1 MKKVLARYSLDRRA
15 VSSVRDVVARTLSN
29 ILLAV
34 RILHIVTAF
43 PRRANDPIAPWLVE
57 LLQRLR
63 SRGHEIDVLASSYRG
78 LGTQDYEG
86 IRVHR
91 FRYFFSRWERL
102 THEETAPDR
111 MRRSPLYA
119 IMPVFFLLNGMR
131 RAWSLAR
138 QQRYDIVHVHWPMPM
153 VLLGWAARRAR
164 ATPMVTTF
172 YGIELRW
179 VQSRLPFLKWFVRW
193 AARTSSQAVAIS
205 SYTARELRKFADVPI
220 EVIPYSA
227 ELPPPL
233 APSTQR
239 PGGAPSIL
247 FVGRLIERKGVGHL
261 IRALG
266 VVRQAIPARLIV
278 IGDGPER
285 PLLERA
291 AREARVA
298 EHVEFRG
305 RVTDE
310 ELRRAYAAASVFV
323 LPSVLDARQDTEGLG
338 VVLLEAMNYSVPVIA
353 SDIGGITDIVQHDR
367 TGLLVPPGDEP
378 ALAHALSRVLTDP
391 ALSRMLG
398 QAGRQRLHDAFS
410 WAHIVDRWEQVYARA
425 TAASH

>member
-1 MKKVLARYSLDRRA
+1 MR
-15 VSSVRDVVARTLSN
+15 RDVVVGGLTN
-29 ILLAV
+29 ILVAMRV
-34 RILHIVTAF
+34 LHIVTAF
-43 PRRANDPIAPWLVE
+43 PRHEGDPIAPWLVE
-57 LLQRLR
+57 LLLRLR
-63 SRGHEIDVLASSYRG
+63 ERGHEVEVLAASHRG
-78 LGTQDYEG
+78 SDDGLHRG

-91 FRYFFSRWERL
+91 FRYFLARWERL

-111 MRRSPLYA
+111 MRRSLLYA
-119 IMPVFFLLNGMR
+119 IMPVFFLIGGMR
-131 RAWSLAR
+131 RAWMLAR
-138 QQRYDIVHVHWPMPM
+138 QRRYDIVHVHWPMPM
-153 VLLGWAARRAR
+153 VLLGWAARRGHAM
-164 ATPMVTTF
+164 PMVTTF

-179 VQSRLPFLKWFVRW
+179 VQSRLPFLRWLVRR
-193 AARTSSQAVAIS
+193 AARTSAQAVAIS

-220 EVIPYSA
+220 EVIPYTA
-227 ELPPPL
+227 ELP
-233 APSTQR
+233 APSSPVTARGTDQ
-239 PGGAPSIL
+239 SIL
-247 FVGRLIERKGVGHL
+247 FVGRLIERKGVHHL

-266 VVRQAIPARLIV
+266 TLRERTPARLVIV
-278 IGDGPER
+278 GDGPER
-285 PLLERA
+285 SPLEAL
-291 AREARVA
+291 ARDTGVG

-305 RVTDE
+305 RVSDE
-310 ELRRAYAAASVFV
+310 ELRRAYAAASAFV

-425 TAASH
+425 IAAPH